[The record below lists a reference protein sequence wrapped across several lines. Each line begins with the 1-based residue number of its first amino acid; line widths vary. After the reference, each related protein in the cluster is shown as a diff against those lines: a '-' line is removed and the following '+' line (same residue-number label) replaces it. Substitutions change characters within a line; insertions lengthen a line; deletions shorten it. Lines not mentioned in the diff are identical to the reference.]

1 MQKKH
6 PAVIS
11 CLFSQCLFNL
21 NSPHLNV
28 TFSCCVIWKQNCVGV
43 ILKGLGWDSRPN
55 ISGQFANWR
64 LSELHKLS
72 HRRWALQIC
81 SLLLGTFSLN
91 FSLYGHLIF
100 TLNAT
105 AEIWSFF
112 RQIGTQVHIA
122 QHHNLKLHRDNPMS
136 CLAGSDLKCFHL
148 ISEPRKTLFI

>member
-28 TFSCCVIWKQNCVGV
+28 TFSCCVIWELFSEQNCVGV

-55 ISGQFANWR
+55 ISGQFASWR

-91 FSLYGHLIF
+91 FFS
-100 TLNAT
+100 
-105 AEIWSFF
+105 IWTPDFYSKCNC
-112 RQIGTQVHIA
+112 RNMKCLQINRNTSSHCIT
-122 QHHNLKLHRDNPMS
+122 S
-136 CLAGSDLKCFHL
+136 
-148 ISEPRKTLFI
+148 